1 MYHCP
6 WRVNKNSDTMLYK
19 GDQYI
24 LVHIWVTIL
33 NMYTYSCILREMYM
47 NAYMDMWV
55 YVYVSICY
63 KKSAKNMLLIDK
75 TGSVIRV

>member
-1 MYHCP
+1 
-6 WRVNKNSDTMLYK
+6 MLYK

-33 NMYTYSCILREMYM
+33 NMYTYSCILREMYRM
-47 NAYMDMWV
+47 HIW
-55 YVYVSICY
+55 ICGCMFMY
-63 KKSAKNMLLIDK
+63 QHVIKKRAKNMLLIDK